1 MKKQIMR
8 HKKKISS
15 QLNTTHEQVNNTF
28 MEGTID
34 HNVRNDNQIRKQNKK
49 DEHR

>member
-1 MKKQIMR
+1 MKKKNIER
-8 HKKKISS
+8 KKKLSS
-15 QLNTTHEQVNNTF
+15 RLKTTHEQVNNTF

-34 HNVRNDNQIRKQNKK
+34 QNVRNDNQIRKQNKK